1 MPISIFTRIIYIIL
15 FLFGANS
22 YSLLTDKPVFLTLA
36 ILSLAIVNLFPG
48 FLGAKTQKLR
58 VKVVSHG
65 AECLVVFACSSVLSV
80 FLHVFYIVFSP
91 MTLGEVFWSA
101 VWAFCVHLFLFW
113 NGMICVY
120 LSSVQ
125 LGIKHRAVGLLL
137 GMIPIA
143 NAIMLKKIIKITL
156 SEVRDEEEREE
167 RNRERTTM
175 QVCKTKYP
183 CLLVHGVF
191 FRDSKMLNYWGRVPE
206 ELKLNGATIFY
217 GEHQSASGIEESAKE
232 LSERILR
239 IIKKTNCE
247 KVNIIAHSK
256 GGLDCRYAIAKMGMA
271 PYVASLTTINTPH
284 RGCEFAEYL
293 LDNIPKKTQS
303 KIAKAYNTAARRL
316 GDKKPD
322 FLSAVSDL
330 TAEKC
335 RMLDSM
341 LAAPEGI
348 FCQSVGSVMENA
360 SSGKFPLN
368 FSYYLVKRFDGEN
381 DGLVS
386 EKAFA
391 FGERYRCLR
400 PTGKRGI
407 SHGDMIDLN
416 RENIEGFDVR
426 EFYVDLVA
434 DLKERGL

>member
-1 MPISIFTRIIYIIL
+1 MRANVFIRSVYL
-15 FLFGANS
+15 VLLLFGANA
-22 YSLLTDKPVFLTLA
+22 YFLLMHEPYLLPWV
-36 ILSLAIVNLFPG
+36 ILSLAVVNLFPG
-48 FLGAKTQKLR
+48 FLLSRVKKWR

-65 AECLVVFACSSVLSV
+65 AECLVIFMGGSVLSV
-80 FLHVFYIVFSP
+80 LWHVLCLVFAVGS
-91 MTLGEVFWSA
+91 MRDILLSA
-101 VWAFCVHLFLFW
+101 AWAFTVHFLLFW

-125 LGIKHRAVGLLL
+125 LGIKHRAIGLLL
-137 GMIPIA
+137 GMVPVA
-143 NAIMLKKIIKITL
+143 NIIMLKKIIQVTL
-156 SEVRDEEEREE
+156 SEVSDETAREE
-167 RNRERTTM
+167 KNLERTNL
-175 QVCKTKYP
+175 QICNTKYP

-206 ELKLNGATIFY
+206 ELKLNGAKIFY
-217 GEHQSASGIEESAKE
+217 GEHQSASGIEDSAKE
-232 LSERILR
+232 LSERILH
-239 IIKKTNCE
+239 IVKKTNCG

-256 GGLDCRYAIAKMGMA
+256 GGLDCRWAIAKMGVA

-293 LDNIPKKTQS
+293 LDKIPEEMKNKV
-303 KIAKAYNTAARRL
+303 AKAYNAAARRL

-322 FLSAVSDL
+322 FLAAVSDL
-330 TAEKC
+330 TAERC
-335 RMLDSM
+335 RALDDE
-341 LAAPEGI
+341 LGVPEGI
-348 FCQSVGSVMENA
+348 FCQSVGSVMECA

-368 FSYYLVKRFDGEN
+368 FSYHLVKLFDGEN

-386 EKAFA
+386 EGAFA
-391 FGERYRCLR
+391 FGERYCCLR

-416 RENIEGFDVR
+416 RENIDGFDVR
-426 EFYVDLVA
+426 EFYVELVA

>member
-1 MPISIFTRIIYIIL
+1 MPINVFMRIVYLIL

-22 YSLLTDKPVFLTLA
+22 YFLLTEKPYVLPWV
-36 ILSLAIVNLFPG
+36 ILSLAAVNLFPG
-48 FLGAKTQKLR
+48 FLWARVKKWR

-65 AECLVVFACSSVLSV
+65 AECLVVLVGSGVLSV
-80 FLHVFYIVFSP
+80 VWHVLCFVFH
-91 MTLGEVFWSA
+91 LGTVREILLSA
-101 VWAFCVHLFLFW
+101 AWAFAVHFLLFW
-113 NGMICVY
+113 NGMISVY

-125 LGIKHRAVGLLL
+125 LGIKHRAIGLLL
-137 GMIPIA
+137 GMVPIA
-143 NAIMLKKIIKITL
+143 NIIMLRKIIKLTTA
-156 SEVRDEEEREE
+156 EVRDEEERQEK
-167 RNRERTTM
+167 NRERFSM

-206 ELKLNGATIFY
+206 ELKLNGAKIFY
-217 GEHQSASGIEESAKE
+217 GEHQSASGIEASAKE
-232 LSERILR
+232 LSERIR
-239 IIKKTNCE
+239 HIVKKTNCG

-256 GGLDCRYAIAKMGMA
+256 GGLDCRLAIAKMGIA

-293 LDNIPKKTQS
+293 LDKIPEETKNR
-303 KIAKAYNTAARRL
+303 IAKAYNTAAKKL

-322 FLSAVSDL
+322 FLAAVSDL

-335 RMLDSM
+335 RALDSE
-341 LAAPEGI
+341 LGVPDGI
-348 FCQSVGSVMENA
+348 FCQSVGSVIESA
-360 SSGKFPLN
+360 SGGKFPLN
-368 FSYYLVKRFDGEN
+368 FSYHLVKFFDGEN

-400 PTGKRGI
+400 PVGKRGI

-426 EFYVDLVA
+426 EFYVELVA
-434 DLKERGL
+434 ELKQRGL

>member
-1 MPISIFTRIIYIIL
+1 MPISIFARISYIIL

-65 AECLVVFACSSVLSV
+65 AECLAIFACSS
-80 FLHVFYIVFSP
+80 IFS
-91 MTLGEVFWSA
+91 LLWHLWCFFFSAVSLREILWSA
-101 VWAFCVHLFLFW
+101 LWAFSVHLFLFW
-113 NGMICVY
+113 NGMLCVY
-120 LSSVQ
+120 FSSVQ
-125 LGIKHRAVGLLL
+125 LGIKQRALGLLL

-143 NAIMLKKIIKITL
+143 NVIMLRKIIKITL

-167 RNRERTTM
+167 RNRERTKL
-175 QVCKTKYP
+175 QLCKTKYP

-232 LSERILR
+232 LSERILH
-239 IIKKTNCE
+239 IVKKTNCE
-247 KVNIIAHSK
+247 KVNVIAHSK

-284 RGCEFAEYL
+284 RGCEFAEFL
-293 LDNIPKKTQS
+293 LDNIPQKAKN
-303 KIAKAYNTAARRL
+303 KIAKAYNTAARRF

-322 FLSAVSDL
+322 FLAAVSDL
-330 TAEKC
+330 TAAKC
-335 RMLDSM
+335 RELDSV
-341 LAAPEGI
+341 LGTPEGI

-368 FSYYLVKRFDGEN
+368 FSYHLVKHFDGEN

-391 FGERYRCLR
+391 FGEKYRCLR
-400 PTGKRGI
+400 PVGKRGI

-426 EFYVDLVA
+426 EFYVDLVS
-434 DLKERGL
+434 DLKARGL